1 MAVEPDRTQLRL
13 PAPEE
18 QRASHQQNRRGG
30 ALAHADGQR
39 KLRRAE
45 AGAPRRA
52 RSRAGAGADIARAR
66 GLVRVRV
73 QHAHRP
79 RASSGRADR
88 SWAVCVAAVR
98 AVGGTPVDGGLV
110 SLGSEEVGDEVDHG
124 VDRHARILVPRRVHC
139 DVCAWG
145 VVRAERSVLWRDYR
159 VDLVWRLVK
168 RGEDAGLRRRSHL
181 KLKRRLRLEL
191 KDVDLLF
198 VERRWQCDDEW

>member
-1 MAVEPDRTQLRL
+1 MAVEPDRSQLRL
-13 PAPEE
+13 PAPGE
-18 QRASHQQNRRGG
+18 QRASRQQNRRE
-30 ALAHADGQR
+30 AARSLARADGQR
-39 KLRRAE
+39 KLHRTSASAESTESGRR
-45 AGAPRRA
+45 GSGHRA
-52 RSRAGAGADIARAR
+52 RA
-66 GLVRVRV
+66 
-73 QHAHRP
+73 
-79 RASSGRADR
+79 ASCACACSMRTGRADR
-88 SWAVCVAAVR
+88 SCAACVAAGR
-98 AVGGTPVDGGLV
+98 PAGLGRTPVDGGLV